1 MAIFGNLFD
10 TFSTRPE
17 AMAKRKRTVPE
28 RTRTR
33 IVMLCREIFSNER
46 YPSGYIAEFWDQ
58 IHRLLRYRNG
68 RMQFAEGNPRSV
80 AEDAVH
86 YVMMCPGDEFLDF
99 IGRCNA
105 GAGGASCS
113 SATALSSPRN
123 AYSMLWTVSTGFS
136 AFNFAL

>member
-46 YPSGYIAEFWDQ
+46 YPSGYIAASGDYTAAFWDQ

-99 IGRCNA
+99 IE
-105 GAGGASCS
+105 
-113 SATALSSPRN
+113 
-123 AYSMLWTVSTGFS
+123 YIF
-136 AFNFAL
+136 

>member
-17 AMAKRKRTVPE
+17 AMAKRKHTVPQ

-33 IVMLCREIFSNER
+33 IIMLCREIFSNER
-46 YPSGYIAEFWDQ
+46 YPSGYIAVSGDYTAEFWDQ

-68 RMQFAEGNPRSV
+68 RMQLAEGNPRSV

-99 IGRCNA
+99 IERCNA
-105 GAGGASCS
+105 GAGGAFLLFRHGLVQ
-113 SATALSSPRN
+113 SAQRVFDALDR
-123 AYSMLWTVSTGFS
+123 
-136 AFNFAL
+136 